1 MIISYLC
8 KNLLHLINRFIHR
21 KKVLTIPPAFKRHPE
36 YFQLTD
42 CVISQL
48 HEWIDRGDHEIPKT
62 ALGYC
67 KMATIIRAYNI
78 YKSINILL
86 RNDHWED
93 AAILTRS
100 MFELLLNLEE
110 VVKEEKNAE
119 ELSKKYLRFQKL
131 QEYLHKIS
139 EINYEIKTGRRPST
153 ELIKIEELKKLSK
166 ELFREFLDKN
176 KVTGWASSWCGK
188 SIYQLAKDSR
198 NPMHIHNYEI
208 LYSFFSD
215 ITHSGPTA
223 VHTSFQLFDNKDDA
237 IKASSGVNGEQ
248 KSNLLMVLILSTTWL
263 IEVLLKG
270 GQVLIIF
277 DPRFCL
283 KVTEKIK
290 KLCE

>member
-1 MIISYLC
+1 M
-8 KNLLHLINRFIHR
+8 
-21 KKVLTIPPAFKRHPE
+21 
-36 YFQLTD
+36 
-42 CVISQL
+42 ISQL
-48 HEWIDRGDHEIPKT
+48 HEWIDRDDHEIPKT
-62 ALGYC
+62 ALSYC

-86 RNDHWED
+86 KNDHWED

-110 VVKEEKNAE
+110 IVKEEKYAE
-119 ELSKKYLRFQKL
+119 ELSKKYLRFQEL
-131 QEYLHKIS
+131 QKYLHKIS
-139 EINYEIKTGRRPST
+139 DINYEIKTGRRPST
-153 ELIKIEELKKLSK
+153 ELIKIEELEKLSK
-166 ELFREFLDKN
+166 ELFREFLDKRSP
-176 KVTGWASSWCGK
+176 TGWASSWCGK
-188 SIYQLAKDSR
+188 SVHRLAKDSR

-208 LYSFFSD
+208 LYFFFSN

-223 VHTSFQLFDNKDDA
+223 LHTSFQLFNNEEDA
-237 IKASSGVNGEQ
+237 AKISTGVEREQ

-263 IEVLLKG
+263 MEILLKS

-277 DPRFCL
+277 DPHFCL